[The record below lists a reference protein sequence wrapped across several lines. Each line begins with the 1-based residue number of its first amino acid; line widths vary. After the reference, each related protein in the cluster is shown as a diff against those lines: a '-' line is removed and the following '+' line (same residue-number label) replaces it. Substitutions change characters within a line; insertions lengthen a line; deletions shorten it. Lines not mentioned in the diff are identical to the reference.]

1 MNPAV
6 GQADP
11 TNTSPISFTLVF
23 NEPVTGFATG
33 DVTLT
38 GTAGATL
45 TGVVTGSGTTYN
57 VAVSGMTS
65 SGTVIASIPAGVAQ
79 DVATNGNSASTSS
92 DNTVTWDTTAPTV
105 TINQAAGQADPTNTS
120 PISFTVIFSE
130 PVTGFATGDVSLSGT
145 AGGTLTGVVTGS
157 GTTYT
162 VAASG
167 MTTDGTVIASIAAGV
182 ASDAAANLK
191 REAP

>member
-33 DVTLT
+33 DVTLS
-38 GTAGATL
+38 GTAGGTL

-105 TINQAAGQADPTNTS
+105 TINQAEIESAPSSDRPK
-120 PISFTVIFSE
+120 SFTV
-130 PVTGFATGDVSLSGT
+130 ALS
-145 AGGTLTGVVTGS
+145 
-157 GTTYT
+157 
-162 VAASG
+162 
-167 MTTDGTVIASIAAGV
+167 
-182 ASDAAANLK
+182 
-191 REAP
+191 